1 MKEELGL
8 IGRFRSRMMCG
19 AVAAVLAGLPLA
31 AMAEPIPEIEESDVA
46 EMPALQ
52 PHWIMLSPPFATAS
66 GRIFDGD
73 SGKMLGSVHISPMA
87 NVQFDPAGRY
97 IYVAETIWTKGN
109 RGTRQD
115 MISVYDIKTLKLVTE
130 IPLPGRLLT
139 GNRNQTF
146 ALSADGK
153 LGYVYEM
160 APATSIIVV
169 DLVRRKVAQTVE
181 IGGCGMAFAAGNDKV
196 AALCGDGTLSTITI
210 AGSKN
215 TVAQSNAFFAADDD
229 PIFDNS
235 VTDPRTG
242 KAIFLSYTGMVYET
256 TIGGSAPVGPGWSLQ
271 EAAGMARVTN
281 APLQPSWLPGGRQLM
296 AYHAPSNR
304 LFVLMHMGE
313 FWSQKEDGEE
323 LWEVDLGAHKVI
335 ARHRLKESAR
345 SLWVSPDAKPQ
356 LYLNAGGAVKV
367 IDLADWSVKHE
378 IEDIDAVILN
388 GPVR

>member
-1 MKEELGL
+1 
-8 IGRFRSRMMCG
+8 
-19 AVAAVLAGLPLA
+19 
-31 AMAEPIPEIEESDVA
+31 
-46 EMPALQ
+46 
-52 PHWIMLSPPFATAS
+52 
-66 GRIFDGD
+66 
-73 SGKMLGSVHISPMA
+73 MLGSVHISPMA

-181 IGGCGMAFAAGNDKV
+181 IGGCGMVFAAGNDKV

-335 ARHRLKESAR
+335 ARHRLKDRRATCGSA
-345 SLWVSPDAKPQ
+345 LTPSPSS
-356 LYLNAGGAVKV
+356 
-367 IDLADWSVKHE
+367 I
-378 IEDIDAVILN
+378 
-388 GPVR
+388 